1 MSLTQPEYWLR
12 GPIENIS
19 PYLQPAAHALLQA
32 RMEVTEALENF
43 PATKLWEKPA
53 GVASV
58 AFHLQ
63 HLAGVLDRL
72 FTYARAE
79 ELNQQQLDFLAT
91 EGKEN
96 TAIRLPDLQ
105 FQFSKQ
111 VDKALE
117 QLRNTDENSILE
129 KRGVGRKQIPSNVFG
144 LIFHAAEHT
153 QRHTGQLLATAKIL
167 LGQGTN

>member
-1 MSLTQPEYWLR
+1 MSLAQPEYWLR

-43 PATKLWEKPA
+43 PETKLWEKPA

-72 FTYARAE
+72 FTYSRDE
-79 ELNQQQLDFLAT
+79 QLSQEQLDFLAA

-96 TAIRLPDLQ
+96 TTIHLTELLD
-105 FQFSKQ
+105 QFSKQ

-117 QLRNTDENSILE
+117 QLRNTNENSILE
-129 KRGVGRKQIPSNVFG
+129 KRGVGRKQIPSNVLG

-153 QRHTGQLLATAKIL
+153 QRHTGQLLVTAKIL
-167 LGQGTN
+167 SGQ